1 MEVNCL
7 SKFAMTGQWDN
18 IVQAY
23 ENNPMSREAKLTRSG
38 DTALHIAA
46 AAGQTNIVSELV
58 EIMGENAS
66 NVLKIQNDRGDTA
79 FHLAAALGN
88 EAMCHCMASKDR
100 ELISAVLHGNM
111 AAFLCLHSYNQEKD
125 NRPCRKNNGETILHS
140 AIAGEYFSIAFQI
153 MRAYADLV
161 NSVNENGLT
170 PLHILAS
177 KPNAFKSGS
186 RLGLF
191 DRIIYY
197 CIPVNE
203 FKVDKH
209 DHEAHSTY
217 SRAKNG
223 RNHPENYE
231 TCFEFFKLIN
241 NSIGALITKTKG
253 EADDKESPER
263 SRYGQ
268 FFPPNDAACVLFFRL
283 LMKALLIVL
292 GLGFWRI
299 KSITEKKEKHTW
311 AYQVMNELVQ
321 RASLYKYD
329 DHGKSSR
336 DSRPDKDGDTFSV
349 PETPPVLENDQIFQS
364 RNICL
369 ESAVAVHNK
378 DGNARDE
385 TATDQQS
392 GRKATPIL
400 IAAKM
405 GVTEMVEKILDTI
418 PVAIHDLDSEKKN
431 LVLLAVE
438 NRQTGIYKL
447 LLDRKMLG
455 ESDLNIFEHVD
466 IKGNSALHL
475 AAKFGE
481 YGPWRIPGA
490 ALQMQWEI
498 KWYKFVK
505 ESMPRYFF
513 LGYNNKGKTPKEIFT
528 KTHKELVKDGQEWL
542 SRTSE
547 SCLVVA
553 ALIASVALTT
563 SATVPGGLN
572 EQSGK
577 PILENEPAF
586 KIFAISSFVALCFSM
601 TALSFFFS
609 ILTSTYREKDLAM
622 ALPRKLLLGL
632 TSLFTSIA
640 AIMISFCSGHFS
652 VLRDEMRSAVYPLY
666 AATCFPMIFF
676 VLAHV
681 PLYLDLIW
689 AIFKKVPQRGKSVIP
704 H

>member
-7 SKFAMTGQWDN
+7 SKFAMRGQWDN
-18 IVQAY
+18 FVQAY

-79 FHLAAALGN
+79 LHLAAALGN

-100 ELISAVLHGNM
+100 ELISVRN
-111 AAFLCLHSYNQEKD
+111 NDKKD

-209 DHEAHSTY
+209 DHEAYSTY

-231 TCFEFFKLIN
+231 TCIEFFKLIN

-263 SRYGQ
+263 SRNGQ

-292 GLGFWRI
+292 GLAGIWRI
-299 KSITEKKEKHTW
+299 KSITEKKEEHTW
-311 AYQVMNELVQ
+311 AYQVMMIME
-321 RASLYKYD
+321 K
-329 DHGKSSR
+329 
-336 DSRPDKDGDTFSV
+336 
-349 PETPPVLENDQIFQS
+349 VLEILDRIKMEILSQFQK
-364 RNICL
+364 L
-369 ESAVAVHNK
+369 HL
-378 DGNARDE
+378 
-385 TATDQQS
+385 
-392 GRKATPIL
+392 KATPIL

-405 GVTEMVEKILDTI
+405 GVTEMVEKILDTF

-455 ESDLNIFEHVD
+455 ESDLSIFQHVD

-586 KIFAISSFVALCFSM
+586 KIFPISSFVALCFSM
-601 TALSFFFS
+601 TALSFFLS
-609 ILTSTYREKDLAM
+609 ILTSTYREKDFAM

-632 TSLFTSIA
+632 TSLFTSIS
-640 AIMISFCSGHFS
+640 AIMISFCSGQYIHYMQQHAS
-652 VLRDEMRSAVYPLY
+652 
-666 AATCFPMIFF
+666 
-676 VLAHV
+676 
-681 PLYLDLIW
+681 
-689 AIFKKVPQRGKSVIP
+689 Q
-704 H
+704 

>member
-7 SKFAMTGQWDN
+7 SKFAMRGQWDN
-18 IVQAY
+18 FVQAY

-79 FHLAAALGN
+79 LHLAAALGN

-100 ELISAVLHGNM
+100 ELISV
-111 AAFLCLHSYNQEKD
+111 
-125 NRPCRKNNGETILHS
+125 RNND
-140 AIAGEYFSIAFQI
+140 SIAFQI

-197 CIPVNE
+197 CKYI
-203 FKVDKH
+203 DL
-209 DHEAHSTY
+209 A
-217 SRAKNG
+217 
-223 RNHPENYE
+223 
-231 TCFEFFKLIN
+231 
-241 NSIGALITKTKG
+241 
-253 EADDKESPER
+253 ADEGLANCSWSSGNLEDKEHHREKR
-263 SRYGQ
+263 GTY
-268 FFPPNDAACVLFFRL
+268 
-283 LMKALLIVL
+283 M
-292 GLGFWRI
+292 GL
-299 KSITEKKEKHTW
+299 SS
-311 AYQVMNELVQ
+311 N
-321 RASLYKYD
+321 D

-349 PETPPVLENDQIFQS
+349 PETPPVLENDQIFRS
-364 RNICL
+364 RNISL
-369 ESAVAVHNK
+369 ESEVAVHNK

-385 TATDQQS
+385 TATAAVQELKFMKKKDQQS

-405 GVTEMVEKILDTI
+405 GVTEMVEKILDTF

-455 ESDLNIFEHVD
+455 ESDLSIFQHVD

-586 KIFAISSFVALCFSM
+586 KIFPISSFVALCFSM
-601 TALSFFFS
+601 TALSFFLS
-609 ILTSTYREKDLAM
+609 ILTSTYREKDFAM

-632 TSLFTSIA
+632 TSLFTSIS
-640 AIMISFCSGHFS
+640 AIMISFCSGQYIHYMQQHAS
-652 VLRDEMRSAVYPLY
+652 
-666 AATCFPMIFF
+666 
-676 VLAHV
+676 
-681 PLYLDLIW
+681 
-689 AIFKKVPQRGKSVIP
+689 Q
-704 H
+704 

>member
-7 SKFAMTGQWDN
+7 SKFAMRGQWDN
-18 IVQAY
+18 FVQAY

-79 FHLAAALGN
+79 LHLAAALGN

-100 ELISAVLHGNM
+100 ELISV
-111 AAFLCLHSYNQEKD
+111 
-125 NRPCRKNNGETILHS
+125 RNND
-140 AIAGEYFSIAFQI
+140 SIAFQI

-209 DHEAHSTY
+209 DHEAYSTY

-223 RNHPENYE
+223 P
-231 TCFEFFKLIN
+231 
-241 NSIGALITKTKG
+241 KTKG

-263 SRYGQ
+263 SRSINLSKNGDKDGQ

-292 GLGFWRI
+292 GL
-299 KSITEKKEKHTW
+299 
-311 AYQVMNELVQ
+311 
-321 RASLYKYD
+321 
-329 DHGKSSR
+329 
-336 DSRPDKDGDTFSV
+336 V
-349 PETPPVLENDQIFQS
+349 PETPPVLENDQIFRS
-364 RNICL
+364 RNISL
-369 ESAVAVHNK
+369 ESEVAVHNK

-385 TATDQQS
+385 TATAAVQELKFMKKKDQQS

-405 GVTEMVEKILDTI
+405 GVTEMVEKILDTF

-455 ESDLNIFEHVD
+455 ESDLSIFQHVD

-586 KIFAISSFVALCFSM
+586 KIFPISSFVALCFSM
-601 TALSFFFS
+601 TALSFFLS
-609 ILTSTYREKDLAM
+609 ILTSTYREKDFAM

-632 TSLFTSIA
+632 TSLFTSIS
-640 AIMISFCSGHFS
+640 AIMISFCSGQYIHYMQQHAS
-652 VLRDEMRSAVYPLY
+652 
-666 AATCFPMIFF
+666 
-676 VLAHV
+676 
-681 PLYLDLIW
+681 
-689 AIFKKVPQRGKSVIP
+689 Q
-704 H
+704 

>member
-100 ELISAVLHGNM
+100 ELISV
-111 AAFLCLHSYNQEKD
+111 
-125 NRPCRKNNGETILHS
+125 RNND
-140 AIAGEYFSIAFQI
+140 SIAFQI

-197 CIPVNE
+197 
-203 FKVDKH
+203 
-209 DHEAHSTY
+209 S
-217 SRAKNG
+217 
-223 RNHPENYE
+223 
-231 TCFEFFKLIN
+231 
-241 NSIGALITKTKG
+241 KTKG

-263 SRYGQ
+263 SRCINLSKNGDKDGQ

-385 TATDQQS
+385 TATAAVQELKFMKKKDQQS

>member
-79 FHLAAALGN
+79 LHLAAALGN

-100 ELISAVLHGNM
+100 ELISA
-111 AAFLCLHSYNQEKD
+111 
-125 NRPCRKNNGETILHS
+125 
-140 AIAGEYFSIAFQI
+140 
-153 MRAYADLV
+153 AD
-161 NSVNENGLT
+161 EGL
-170 PLHILAS
+170 ANCS
-177 KPNAFKSGS
+177 WS
-186 RLGLF
+186 RNL
-191 DRIIYY
+191 
-197 CIPVNE
+197 E
-203 FKVDKH
+203 
-209 DHEAHSTY
+209 
-217 SRAKNG
+217 
-223 RNHPENYE
+223 
-231 TCFEFFKLIN
+231 
-241 NSIGALITKTKG
+241 
-253 EADDKESPER
+253 DKEHHREKR
-263 SRYGQ
+263 ETY
-268 FFPPNDAACVLFFRL
+268 
-283 LMKALLIVL
+283 M
-292 GLGFWRI
+292 GL
-299 KSITEKKEKHTW
+299 S
-311 AYQVMNELVQ
+311 N
-321 RASLYKYD
+321 
-329 DHGKSSR
+329 
-336 DSRPDKDGDTFSV
+336 SRPDKDGDTFSV
-349 PETPPVLENDQIFQS
+349 PETPPVLENDQIFRS

-385 TATDQQS
+385 TATAAVQELKFMKKKYQQS

-609 ILTSTYREKDLAM
+609 ILTSTYREKDFAM

-632 TSLFTSIA
+632 MSIFTSIA

>member
-7 SKFAMTGQWDN
+7 SKFAMRGQWDN
-18 IVQAY
+18 FVQAY

-79 FHLAAALGN
+79 LHLAAALGN

-100 ELISAVLHGNM
+100 ELISV
-111 AAFLCLHSYNQEKD
+111 
-125 NRPCRKNNGETILHS
+125 RNND
-140 AIAGEYFSIAFQI
+140 SIAFQI

-197 CIPVNE
+197 
-203 FKVDKH
+203 
-209 DHEAHSTY
+209 S
-217 SRAKNG
+217 
-223 RNHPENYE
+223 
-231 TCFEFFKLIN
+231 
-241 NSIGALITKTKG
+241 KTKG

-263 SRYGQ
+263 SRSINLSKNGDKDGQ

-292 GLGFWRI
+292 GL
-299 KSITEKKEKHTW
+299 
-311 AYQVMNELVQ
+311 
-321 RASLYKYD
+321 
-329 DHGKSSR
+329 
-336 DSRPDKDGDTFSV
+336 V
-349 PETPPVLENDQIFQS
+349 PETPPVLENDQIFRS
-364 RNICL
+364 RNISL
-369 ESAVAVHNK
+369 ESEVAVHNK

-385 TATDQQS
+385 TATAAVQELKFMKKKDQQS

-405 GVTEMVEKILDTI
+405 GVTEMVEKILDTF

-455 ESDLNIFEHVD
+455 ESDLSIFQHVD

-586 KIFAISSFVALCFSM
+586 KIFPISSFVALCFSM
-601 TALSFFFS
+601 TALSFFLS
-609 ILTSTYREKDLAM
+609 ILTSTYREKDFAM

-632 TSLFTSIA
+632 TSLFTSIS
-640 AIMISFCSGHFS
+640 AIMISFCSGQYIHYMQQHAS
-652 VLRDEMRSAVYPLY
+652 
-666 AATCFPMIFF
+666 
-676 VLAHV
+676 
-681 PLYLDLIW
+681 
-689 AIFKKVPQRGKSVIP
+689 Q
-704 H
+704 

>member
-7 SKFAMTGQWDN
+7 SKFAMRGQWDN
-18 IVQAY
+18 FVQAY

-79 FHLAAALGN
+79 LHLAAALGN

-100 ELISAVLHGNM
+100 ELISV
-111 AAFLCLHSYNQEKD
+111 
-125 NRPCRKNNGETILHS
+125 RNND
-140 AIAGEYFSIAFQI
+140 SIAFQI

-209 DHEAHSTY
+209 DHEAYSTY

-231 TCFEFFKLIN
+231 TCIEFFKLIN

-263 SRYGQ
+263 SRSINLSKNGDKDGQ

-292 GLGFWRI
+292 GL
-299 KSITEKKEKHTW
+299 
-311 AYQVMNELVQ
+311 
-321 RASLYKYD
+321 
-329 DHGKSSR
+329 
-336 DSRPDKDGDTFSV
+336 V
-349 PETPPVLENDQIFQS
+349 PETPPVLENDQIFRS
-364 RNICL
+364 RNISL
-369 ESAVAVHNK
+369 ESEVAVHNK

-385 TATDQQS
+385 TATAAVQELKFMKKKDQQS

-405 GVTEMVEKILDTI
+405 GVTEMVEKILDTF

-455 ESDLNIFEHVD
+455 ESDLSIFQHVD

-586 KIFAISSFVALCFSM
+586 KIFPISSFVALCFSM
-601 TALSFFFS
+601 TALSFFLS
-609 ILTSTYREKDLAM
+609 ILTSTYREKDFAM

-632 TSLFTSIA
+632 TSLFTSIS
-640 AIMISFCSGHFS
+640 AIMISFCSGQYIHYMQQHAS
-652 VLRDEMRSAVYPLY
+652 
-666 AATCFPMIFF
+666 
-676 VLAHV
+676 
-681 PLYLDLIW
+681 
-689 AIFKKVPQRGKSVIP
+689 Q
-704 H
+704 

>member
-7 SKFAMTGQWDN
+7 SKFAMRGQWDN

-79 FHLAAALGN
+79 LHLAAALGN

-100 ELISAVLHGNM
+100 ELISV
-111 AAFLCLHSYNQEKD
+111 
-125 NRPCRKNNGETILHS
+125 RNND
-140 AIAGEYFSIAFQI
+140 SIAFQI

-197 CIPVNE
+197 CKYIDLAADEGLANC
-203 FKVDKH
+203 
-209 DHEAHSTY
+209 SW
-217 SRAKNG
+217 SRNL
-223 RNHPENYE
+223 E
-231 TCFEFFKLIN
+231 
-241 NSIGALITKTKG
+241 
-253 EADDKESPER
+253 DKEHHREKR
-263 SRYGQ
+263 GTY
-268 FFPPNDAACVLFFRL
+268 
-283 LMKALLIVL
+283 M
-292 GLGFWRI
+292 GL
-299 KSITEKKEKHTW
+299 SS
-311 AYQVMNELVQ
+311 N
-321 RASLYKYD
+321 D

-349 PETPPVLENDQIFQS
+349 PETPPVLENDQIFRS
-364 RNICL
+364 RNISL
-369 ESAVAVHNK
+369 ESEVAVHNK

-385 TATDQQS
+385 TATAAVQELKFMKKKDQQS

-405 GVTEMVEKILDTI
+405 GVTEMVEKILDTF

-455 ESDLNIFEHVD
+455 ESDLSIFQHVD

-586 KIFAISSFVALCFSM
+586 KIFPISSFVALCFSM
-601 TALSFFFS
+601 TALSFFLS
-609 ILTSTYREKDLAM
+609 ILTSTYREKDFAM

-632 TSLFTSIA
+632 TSLFTSIS
-640 AIMISFCSGHFS
+640 AIMISFCSGQYIHYMQQHAS
-652 VLRDEMRSAVYPLY
+652 
-666 AATCFPMIFF
+666 
-676 VLAHV
+676 
-681 PLYLDLIW
+681 
-689 AIFKKVPQRGKSVIP
+689 Q
-704 H
+704 